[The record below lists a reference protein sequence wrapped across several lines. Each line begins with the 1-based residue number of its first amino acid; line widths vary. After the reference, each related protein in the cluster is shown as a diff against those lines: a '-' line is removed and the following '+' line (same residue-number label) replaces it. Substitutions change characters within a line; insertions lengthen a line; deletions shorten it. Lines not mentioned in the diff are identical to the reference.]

1 MRRRERDTRVPLD
14 GMTEAQLD
22 IVRHAVLGEL
32 IGKAGDLRL
41 LHSHPDPK
49 RAIREVAALGR
60 LAFWLKHGMVRVPD
74 RAALEVAR
82 RLAEGADEMHEWEE
96 VARRYEEAKAEHAA
110 LHAFVAH
117 LSGAD
122 RGADR

>member
-1 MRRRERDTRVPLD
+1 
-14 GMTEAQLD
+14 MTQEQLD
-22 IVRHAVLGEL
+22 IVRRAVLGEL

-41 LHSHPDPK
+41 LHKHPDPR
-49 RAIREVAALGR
+49 RAIREVAALAR
-60 LAFWLKHGMVRVPD
+60 LAFWLEHGEVLVPD

-82 RLAEGADEMHEWEE
+82 YLAEGVDAINEWEE
-96 VARRYEEAKAEHAA
+96 VARRYERAMAEHDA

-122 RGADR
+122 LEADR